1 MNLTYLECFGSEL
14 FSIELSFLL
23 FKIHIADVISN
34 HCFTQ
39 KLTMWWLCNG
49 LLQTF
54 IQVQYDDGCGTCIER
69 EKKIISDSYHNR
81 WPSHDD
87 PVSRLITRLSF
98 QCIFFETHHPPCNYV
113 LTVLNI
119 KLGGSESKKQ
129 VVKEGKKNRDKVSGS
144 LVSTA
149 GQIFQLVWESMAHNA
164 RHFSFPR
171 NPRESFQGGGL
182 RRQTLNH

>member
-1 MNLTYLECFGSEL
+1 
-14 FSIELSFLL
+14 
-23 FKIHIADVISN
+23 
-34 HCFTQ
+34 
-39 KLTMWWLCNG
+39 MWWLCNG

-54 IQVQYDDGCGTCIER
+54 IQVQYGNGCGTCIYR
-69 EKKIISDSYHNR
+69 EKKLSLIRITTDDK
-81 WPSHDD
+81 HDD
-87 PVSRLITRLSF
+87 LVSRLITRLSF
-98 QCIFFETHHPPCNYV
+98 QCIFFETHLPPCNYV
-113 LTVLNI
+113 LTVLNT

-144 LVSTA
+144 LVSTG